1 MPPTE
6 IPPDTLA
13 AYLNTD
19 YRFGQGAEVV
29 TLRIDTRSEALQWLY
44 TWTGHRCGV
53 FITTHNPLGEWQS
66 QEANDDAHARLAAEL
81 KQRGMDAIEGEGVGP
96 DGAWPA
102 EKSFFVF
109 GVDLETAR
117 MLGGRYR
124 QNAVVWAGE
133 DAVPKLIL
141 LR

>member
-1 MPPTE
+1 M
-6 IPPDTLA
+6 
-13 AYLNTD
+13 
-19 YRFGQGAEVV
+19 
-29 TLRIDTRSEALQWLY
+29 QWLT

-53 FITTHNPLGEWQS
+53 FITTHNPLGVRQS

-81 KQRGMDAIEGEGVGP
+81 KERGMDAIEGEGVGT

-109 GVDLETAR
+109 GVNLETVR
-117 MLGGRYR
+117 MLGVCYR
-124 QNAVVWAGE
+124 QNAIVWVGE